1 MILIQI
7 WVVVGDLGSV
17 SLEVLFEDEKP
28 EGGFQ
33 PLVLY
38 AFVFLF
44 SSITHLFRGQ
54 SADVGESFSIRWFL
68 LFSSK
73 CTVVMFD
80 VELLVRGS
88 LLEVATMLEVEQL
101 ERG

>member
-1 MILIQI
+1 M
-7 WVVVGDLGSV
+7 

-54 SADVGESFSIRWFL
+54 SADVGESLSIRWFL

-73 CTVVMFD
+73 CTVMFE
-80 VELLVRGS
+80 VE

>member
-1 MILIQI
+1 M
-7 WVVVGDLGSV
+7 

-54 SADVGESFSIRWFL
+54 SAVVGESLSIRWFL
-68 LFSSK
+68 LFSSN
-73 CTVVMFD
+73 CTVMFE
-80 VELLVRGS
+80 VE
-88 LLEVATMLEVEQL
+88 LLEVATMLEVERL